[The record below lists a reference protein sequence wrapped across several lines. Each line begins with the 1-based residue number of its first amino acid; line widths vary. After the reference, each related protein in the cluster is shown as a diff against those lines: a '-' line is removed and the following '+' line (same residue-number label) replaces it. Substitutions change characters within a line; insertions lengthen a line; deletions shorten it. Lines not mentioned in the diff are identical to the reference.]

1 MFCFPNPWNTEKLR
15 TLNKKKL
22 GVRKN
27 GEIFKWFIETKNQG
41 RRAMGLRGLEV
52 RETWFWRRERE
63 MGLWV

>member
-1 MFCFPNPWNTEKLR
+1 MVKFSGGLQR
-15 TLNKKKL
+15 Q
-22 GVRKN
+22 
-27 GEIFKWFIETKNQG
+27 KNQG